1 MVYDGSDLSGKV
13 IGNDTGDFNDQEFHS
28 NGTDMFI
35 NFISDAN
42 SDSVSTGFNAS
53 FSIGIYILLYISY
66 LIKCILIR
74 YLRKSTSYLLC
85 LEGEGIVDPCGDRKP
100 FVYEGDALL
109 GNITS
114 PNYPQ
119 PYGSNHDCEWKISV
133 DPSLV
138 IEIIVFSFD
147 IEDE

>member
-42 SDSVSTGFNAS
+42 SDSVATGFNAS

-66 LIKCILIR
+66 LIINKILKKINVISFMFRGRR
-74 YLRKSTSYLLC
+74 YCGSLRRSEAVC
-85 LEGEGIVDPCGDRKP
+85 L
-100 FVYEGDALL
+100 
-109 GNITS
+109 
-114 PNYPQ
+114 
-119 PYGSNHDCEWKISV
+119 
-133 DPSLV
+133 
-138 IEIIVFSFD
+138 
-147 IEDE
+147 

>member
-53 FSIGIYILLYISY
+53 FSIGILLYKYILSYVLY
-66 LIKCILIR
+66 LN
-74 YLRKSTSYLLC
+74 
-85 LEGEGIVDPCGDRKP
+85 
-100 FVYEGDALL
+100 A
-109 GNITS
+109 
-114 PNYPQ
+114 
-119 PYGSNHDCEWKISV
+119 
-133 DPSLV
+133 
-138 IEIIVFSFD
+138 
-147 IEDE
+147 

>member
-1 MVYDGSDLSGKV
+1 MLIFLELCQFFCFYQYGIYCIRDYLVVYDGSDLSGKV

-66 LIKCILIR
+66 LIINK
-74 YLRKSTSYLLC
+74 
-85 LEGEGIVDPCGDRKP
+85 
-100 FVYEGDALL
+100 
-109 GNITS
+109 IT
-114 PNYPQ
+114 
-119 PYGSNHDCEWKISV
+119 
-133 DPSLV
+133 
-138 IEIIVFSFD
+138 
-147 IEDE
+147 